1 MTIMRYVDAVVN
13 LKQPEN
19 TGGASFSG
27 CHRVIWQTRK
37 LKRVNLSLILNS
49 KKLRKPMICEI

>member
-1 MTIMRYVDAVVN
+1 MRYVDAVVN

-27 CHRVIWQTRK
+27 CHRVMVADLGPQK
-37 LKRVNLSLILNS
+37 GKFVANYHF
-49 KKLRKPMICEI
+49 KKAEKIICCEI